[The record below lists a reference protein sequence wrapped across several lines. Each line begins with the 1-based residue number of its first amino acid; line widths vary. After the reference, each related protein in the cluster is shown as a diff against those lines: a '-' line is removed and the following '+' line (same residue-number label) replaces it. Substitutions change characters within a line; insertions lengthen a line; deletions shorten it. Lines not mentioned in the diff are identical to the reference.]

1 MLKRILFLSLI
12 ALQYFTV
19 IAQENKLSNN
29 YISTIDSSRIDL
41 KYLNAHWSVDPSINY
56 IKGEI
61 NYHFEA
67 IENTNTIQFSLSKKL
82 KIDAVIYHNDSI
94 RFSHNYFNQLIIFL
108 PNEIKNGQSDSIAI
122 HYQGAP
128 SKSGFGAFT
137 QSNHGYGPIIWT
149 LSEPFGSLEW
159 WPSKL

>member
-128 SKSGFGAFT
+128 SNQALAHLRKVTMATAQSFGRF
-137 QSNHGYGPIIWT
+137 QS
-149 LSEPFGSLEW
+149 LLA
-159 WPSKL
+159 L